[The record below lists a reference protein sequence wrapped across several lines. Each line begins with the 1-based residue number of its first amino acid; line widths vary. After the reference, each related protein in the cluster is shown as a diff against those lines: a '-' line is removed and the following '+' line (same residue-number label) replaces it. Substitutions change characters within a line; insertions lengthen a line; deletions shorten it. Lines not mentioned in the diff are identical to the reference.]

1 MILQGNPDK
10 ASNLS
15 LSENLFRQ
23 LRGDILQGKL
33 KIGEKL
39 TEQRVCAEYS
49 VSRTPVREAFQKLE
63 IDGLIEMIPNRG
75 AFVVGFTEQDIADM
89 YELRKS
95 YEIQAVKWAIERM
108 SEDEF
113 EEIEETFEF
122 MEFYTNK
129 NDIEKMQNI
138 NSKFHSLIYTASHNK
153 MLKHFLS
160 SYQLYI
166 KYQRRSEGES
176 QEYLNSVLSDHRAIY
191 EAMKAR
197 DVAAGIEAMAI
208 HMNNVKLRAG
218 I

>member
-10 ASNLS
+10 DGTLS
-15 LSENLFRQ
+15 LSESLFRQ
-23 LRGDILQGKL
+23 LRTDILQEKL

-39 TEQRVCAEYS
+39 TEQRICIDYS

-63 IDGLIEMIPNRG
+63 IDGLIETIPNRG
-75 AFVVGFTEQDIADM
+75 AFVVGFTEQDMADM
-89 YELRKS
+89 YELRKA
-95 YEIQAVKWAIERM
+95 YEIQAIKWAIERM
-108 SEDEF
+108 SQAEF

-129 NDIEKMQNI
+129 KDFDKMQNI
-138 NSKFHSLIYTASHNK
+138 NGKFHSLIYAASHNK
-153 MLKHFLS
+153 MLMHFLS

-166 KYQRRSEGES
+166 KYKHKPVRTE
-176 QEYLNSVLSDHRAIY
+176 EYLANILTDHKLIY
-191 EAMKAR
+191 EALRAR
-197 DVAAGIEAMAI
+197 DVEAGVAAMSL

>member
-10 ASNLS
+10 ETNLS

-23 LRGDILQGKL
+23 LRADILQGRL

-39 TEQRVCAEYS
+39 TEQRVCGEYE

-63 IDGLIEMIPNRG
+63 IDGLIQMIPNRG

-108 SEDEF
+108 SQEEF
-113 EEIEETFEF
+113 DEIEETFEF

-129 NDIEKMQNI
+129 NDVDKMQNI
-138 NSKFHSLIYTASHNK
+138 NSKFHSLIYAASHNK
-153 MLKHFLS
+153 MLMHFLS

-166 KYQRRSEGES
+166 KYRRREKKDS
-176 QEYLNSVLSDHRAIY
+176 QEYLNAVLADHRAIY
-191 EAMKAR
+191 EAMKTR
-197 DVAAGIEAMAI
+197 NVAAGIEAMAA

-218 I
+218 L